1 RTRRGTPEVGNPETP
16 SVPKLGAVGGS
27 GSRAP
32 LRGPGMTGWL
42 PPAGDGEEA
51 RRPAMSDDAPGQ
63 TLSVYYDGGCPLC
76 RAEIDQ
82 YRRCAGAERLAFVD
96 VGRETQALGPDLPRA
111 AALRRFHVRTAEG
124 QLVSGAAA
132 FACLWQTLPGWR
144 WLGRLINWRVLG
156 V

>member
-1 RTRRGTPEVGNPETP
+1 
-16 SVPKLGAVGGS
+16 
-27 GSRAP
+27 
-32 LRGPGMTGWL
+32 
-42 PPAGDGEEA
+42 
-51 RRPAMSDDAPGQ
+51 MSDDAPGQ

-132 FACLWQTLPGWR
+132 FACLWRTLPGWR
-144 WLGRLINWRVLG
+144 WLGRLIDWRVLG
-156 V
+156 VRPVLPVAEAAYRLSLTVRPWLAQLVARRSGA

>member
-1 RTRRGTPEVGNPETP
+1 
-16 SVPKLGAVGGS
+16 
-27 GSRAP
+27 
-32 LRGPGMTGWL
+32 
-42 PPAGDGEEA
+42 
-51 RRPAMSDDAPGQ
+51 MSDDVPGQ

-96 VGRETQALGPDLPRA
+96 VGSGVAEPALGPDLPRD

-132 FACLWQTLPGWR
+132 FARLWQSLPGWR
-144 WLGRLINWRVLG
+144 WLGRLIDWRVLG
-156 V
+156 VRPVLPVAEAAYRLSLTVRPRLARLVARRSGA

>member
-1 RTRRGTPEVGNPETP
+1 
-16 SVPKLGAVGGS
+16 
-27 GSRAP
+27 
-32 LRGPGMTGWL
+32 
-42 PPAGDGEEA
+42 
-51 RRPAMSDDAPGQ
+51 MSDDAPGQ

-156 V
+156 VRPVLPVAEAAYRLSLTVRPWLARLVARRSGA